1 MKKSARFNLRNIL
14 SSIVIVAFG
23 LGVGFLMF
31 QNYVPVEVREGNVL
45 GASTFSMPK
54 IGAETLADP
63 EYYTPALAGIGSEDE
78 IRLQDAMGEPSRSE
92 TPPSPAYGFGLK
104 AESSED
110 LSEISFIVHKQ
121 DGSVVGPY
129 LVELAE
135 DIVDRDGQPISGAFT
150 DPYLFAAGVAKVD
163 FFNTDNK
170 EFTIKYIEFM
180 GQGDE
185 ETIDTQTV
193 ISDANKLYKDRFM
206 QEAGLNIVTRDE
218 YGAADDNI
226 FAPGWTPPYY
236 AVNRIVVHHTATG
249 VDMNNPANTVAAI
262 WRYHTYDLDWGDVG
276 YNFLIDPYGN
286 IYEGRAGINGVRGN
300 HAPPNEGSIGISL
313 LGDFTNQL
321 PTQAALDSLVR
332 LTAYLAKVNQINLV
346 YKTSF
351 DSANPE
357 GMYGHRAINA
367 TACPGNTFFPLLP
380 QVRDAAAS
388 LMAQQGEIDVKI
400 NQVNTMVDGRE
411 YYQTDTATQILIK
424 LDGLPD
430 LLKEKLRNPPPRFA
444 LKIEQD
450 DSLIYE
456 IPKDMLK
463 QSLTELKVVAPE
475 AVSQPNYKYELQA
488 WVEDAGNERSVPT
501 DYNATEHW
509 YLEQIQAPEAWYY
522 LYNNTDPQS
531 HTGSSSVKV
540 AVIDTG
546 VAYEDYNFSA
556 GSDYDRQYY
565 KSPDLDNAT
574 FTDPY
579 DAAFDYLCQYRSLT
593 LDPCTAGEWAK
604 VDHANDDQGH
614 GTFVSSVIGA
624 TISDAAPN
632 ILLGIAPSVKIIPI
646 KVSLPVDSS
655 LGLDSGAIYTNFLE
669 MGIDHARLSGANV
682 INISLGAES
691 SEDPYLLDA
700 INDAYNAGITIV
712 ASSGNHTLPGD
723 AEYVLFPANLDN
735 VIAVGASNYAG
746 DARATY
752 SNYGPELDVVA
763 PVGSGT
769 GDGGVIASTLSCF
782 TTDCTESSD
791 LSLFPPNGSYIRGWG
806 TSFAAPQVAAQAALI
821 KSIYSTYSNTDIIIS
836 IITETNDISPI
847 GKDNL
852 TGFGRIQLYES
863 LLEVSANIP
872 NPSVPGPHLSKKYYF
887 PLYSNWNNDYAL
899 SYFEFSNP
907 NQTSANVTITIG
919 NTQYGDGGQIYNGT
933 NPYIIPPNGRIYAS
947 IPFIH
952 LGPVTIETVNDTTFL
967 VYIRSIWQNK
977 SLDQLLPITEGDI
990 SKKYYF
996 PLYSNWDS
1004 NYAYTYLEFSNP
1016 NLNES
1021 QVKVQIGEVFYGE
1034 NGQIFNGNNPIKIP
1048 PKNRLYVQIPY
1059 IHNGPLI
1066 VETIN
1071 DTSFFVYTRSIWQNK
1086 YLDQL
1091 LPFTDNMVSTKY
1103 FFPLYSNWD
1112 NNYAITYIELSNPSD
1127 ITSQVTITI
1136 ADKVYGSSGQLF
1148 NGSNP
1153 ITIPPHDRTYT
1164 QIPYIHNGPVTVES
1178 INAVEFLVY
1187 YRSIWKGKSLDQL
1200 MPRIESQI
1208 SSRYYFPLYSNW
1220 DNNYAKTYLELS
1232 NLNQDPVFVTVKIGS
1247 STYGVSGQIYNG
1259 TNPISIPANGRTY
1272 TEIPYIH
1279 NGPVMIESLNGRPF
1293 LVYYRSIWQDYS
1305 LDQINPILP

>member
-1 MKKSARFNLRNIL
+1 MKKSARFSIRNIL
-14 SSIVIVAFG
+14 ASFVIVAFG
-23 LGVGFLMF
+23 LGMGYIMF
-31 QNYVPVEVREGNVL
+31 QSYVPVELRQGNVL

-54 IGAETLADP
+54 IGTDTLADP

-78 IRLQDAMGEPSRSE
+78 IKLQDVIGLPSRVE
-92 TPPSPAYGFGLK
+92 TPPGPIYGFGLK
-104 AESSED
+104 ADTKED

-121 DGSVVGPY
+121 DGNVVGPY
-129 LVELAE
+129 LIEVAE
-135 DIVDRDGQPISGAFT
+135 DLVDRDGEPISGAFT
-150 DPYLFAAGVAKVD
+150 DPYLFAAGVAKID

-170 EFTIKYIEFM
+170 EFTIKYIEFI

-185 ETIDTQTV
+185 DQVNTQTV
-193 ISDANKLYKDRFM
+193 VSDANRLYKERFM

-249 VDMNNPANTVAAI
+249 VDMGNPANTVAAI

-313 LGDFTNQL
+313 LGDFTSQL

-367 TACPGNTFFPLLP
+367 TACPGNSFFPLLP

-430 LLKEKLRNPPPRFA
+430 LLKEKLKNPPPRFA

-450 DSLIYE
+450 DALIYE

-522 LYNNTDPQS
+522 LFNNTDPQS
-531 HTGSSSVKV
+531 HTGSSSVRV

-556 GSDYDRQYY
+556 GSVYDRQYY

-593 LDPCTAGEWAK
+593 ADPCTAGEWAK

-646 KVSLPVDSS
+646 KVSLPVDSA

-769 GDGGVIASTLSCF
+769 GDGGVIATTLSCF
-782 TTDCTESSD
+782 TSDCTEASD
-791 LSLFPPNGSYIRGWG
+791 LSQFPANGSYIRGRG
-806 TSFAAPQVAAQAALI
+806 TSFAAPQVAAQAALLKSFIGSLSPFQI
-821 KSIYSTYSNTDIIIS
+821 KNLLTSNS
-836 IITETNDISPI
+836 NDISPA
-847 GKDNL
+847 GFDNN
-852 TGFGRIQLYES
+852 TGFGSIRIKNTIEDL
-863 LLEVSANIP
+863 N
-872 NPSVPGPHLSKKYYF
+872 
-887 PLYSNWNNDYAL
+887 
-899 SYFEFSNP
+899 SNP
-907 NQTSANVTITIG
+907 PLEPKSSFTA
-919 NTQYGDGGQIYNGT
+919 T
-933 NPYIIPPNGRIYAS
+933 N
-947 IPFIH
+947 
-952 LGPVTIETVNDTTFL
+952 FL
-967 VYIRSIWQNK
+967 
-977 SLDQLLPITEGDI
+977 
-990 SKKYYF
+990 
-996 PLYSNWDS
+996 
-1004 NYAYTYLEFSNP
+1004 
-1016 NLNES
+1016 
-1021 QVKVQIGEVFYGE
+1021 
-1034 NGQIFNGNNPIKIP
+1034 
-1048 PKNRLYVQIPY
+1048 
-1059 IHNGPLI
+1059 
-1066 VETIN
+1066 
-1071 DTSFFVYTRSIWQNK
+1071 
-1086 YLDQL
+1086 
-1091 LPFTDNMVSTKY
+1091 STKY
-1103 FFPLYSNWD
+1103 WDALKSPQYVKGDFNNDGLDDVATMYNYGYSNGLYTSMGIWVFENDGSNHFAAKNYISTPYWD
-1112 NNYAITYIELSNPSD
+1112 ASKSPQLVSGDFNNDGIDDIATMYNYGYSNGLYTSMAIWVFENSGSRTFTAKNYISTPYWDASKSPQLVSGDFNSDNVIDIATMYNYGYSNGLYTSMGIWVFENSGSRTFTARNYISTPYWDASKSPQLVSGDFNADNVIDIATMYNYGYSNGLYTSMGIWAFINSGAHSLTARNYISTKYWDASKSPQLVSGDFNNDGLNDVATMYNYGYSNGLYTSMGIWVFTNSGSTFSAQNFLSTRYWDASKSPQLVSGDFNND
-1127 ITSQVTITI
+1127 
-1136 ADKVYGSSGQLF
+1136 GSSDVSTMYDYG
-1148 NGSNP
+1148 
-1153 ITIPPHDRTYT
+1153 
-1164 QIPYIHNGPVTVES
+1164 
-1178 INAVEFLVY
+1178 
-1187 YRSIWKGKSLDQL
+1187 
-1200 MPRIESQI
+1200 
-1208 SSRYYFPLYSNW
+1208 YSNGLYTSMGLW
-1220 DNNYAKTYLELS
+1220 
-1232 NLNQDPVFVTVKIGS
+1232 VF
-1247 STYGVSGQIYNG
+1247 N
-1259 TNPISIPANGRTY
+1259 
-1272 TEIPYIH
+1272 
-1279 NGPVMIESLNGRPF
+1279 
-1293 LVYYRSIWQDYS
+1293 
-1305 LDQINPILP
+1305 